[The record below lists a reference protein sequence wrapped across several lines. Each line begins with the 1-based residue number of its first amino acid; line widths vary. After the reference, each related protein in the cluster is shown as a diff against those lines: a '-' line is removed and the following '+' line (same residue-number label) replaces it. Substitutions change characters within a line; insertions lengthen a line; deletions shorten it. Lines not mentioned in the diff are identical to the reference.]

1 MKIGKNKGMIFSL
14 ILNLLLI
21 GAMFVFFVK
30 VNDTK
35 LMLDTRTLSAHSYIP
50 KRESKEW
57 DSSSPKGYYLFT
69 KEDQSIEIT
78 TFQEEIVFKSTYR
91 LIGNGVYELSDSKG
105 YIVAKDKG
113 LDIYLKEKNPLIFE
127 SYLIFDK

>member
-1 MKIGKNKGMIFSL
+1 MKIVKNKGMIFSL

-50 KRESKEW
+50 KRESKGW

-69 KEDQSIEIT
+69 KDDQSIEIT
-78 TFQEEIVFKSTYR
+78 TFQERIIFKSKYSF
-91 LIGNGVYELSDSKG
+91 IGNGVYELSDSKG
-105 YIVAKDKG
+105 YIVAREKG